1 MNEMFDVMEQT
12 GLDPVGKDSYCV
24 DIKMGMDVTGS
35 MGPFI
40 DEMKAQAKRFCEK
53 FINAMEANN
62 KSVDEVRVR
71 LFPYRDYEADGNQAM
86 ADSGF
91 FELPEQ
97 NEEYSSYISGLQ
109 AMGGGDE
116 PENSLEALALAMR
129 SDWTTHGTKRRHVIM
144 MYTDASAVPL
154 QDARRMRNPTYPE
167 NMPATLADLGEMWAG
182 TSQELG
188 GMPDLKAARLVLFTP
203 NCEPWTSMQTW
214 NNVWTFFSKAG
225 SGLTEVDTD
234 MAIQMLVN
242 SIDG

>member
-12 GLDPVGKDSYCV
+12 GLDPVGEDSYCV
-24 DIKMGMDVTGS
+24 DIVIPMDVTGS
-35 MGPFI
+35 MDPII
-40 DEMKAQAKRFCEK
+40 DETKTNAKQFCEK
-53 FINAMEANN
+53 FHNAMETNG
-62 KSVDEVRVR
+62 KHVDELRIKIIP
-71 LFPYRDYEADGNQAM
+71 FRDYAADGNQAM

-97 NEEYSSYISGLQ
+97 NDAYRSYVSDLR

-129 SDWTTHGTKRRHVIM
+129 SDWTTCGTKRRHVIM
-144 MYTDASAVPL
+144 MYTDASAVQL
-154 QDARRMRNPTYPE
+154 HDARRMLNPTYPA
-167 NMPATLADLGEMWAG
+167 NMPATLAELGEMWAG
-182 TSQELG
+182 ASQELG
-188 GMPDLKAARLVLFTP
+188 GMPDPRAARLVLFTP

-225 SGLTEVDTD
+225 SGLNEVDTD
-234 MAIQMLVN
+234 TAIQMLVN